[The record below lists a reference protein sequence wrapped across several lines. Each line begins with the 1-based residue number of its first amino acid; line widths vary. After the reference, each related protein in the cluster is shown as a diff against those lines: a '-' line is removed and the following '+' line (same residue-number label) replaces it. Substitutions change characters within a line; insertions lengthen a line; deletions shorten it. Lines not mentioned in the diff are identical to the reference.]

1 MNFMSPSAIL
11 CHDPCL
17 GFKTSE
23 RRDSSSI
30 QAGRMTM
37 GRYRL
42 PGAYLTADIVIF
54 TIRGGR
60 LEILLIER
68 GGEPFQG
75 CWALPGGFVEH
86 DEDVDEAARRELEE
100 ETGVKGLSLEQLH
113 TFGAPD
119 RDPRGRV
126 VTVAFYTLVPA
137 GRLSPRAGDDAA
149 RAQWFDA
156 DNLPRLA
163 FDHAAIVALRGDAS
177 VPTSKGRRSP
187 PRFWPRHLRSPSCAR
202 CTSSF
207 EASPSSRAASVSGSW
222 GSSSSRKP
230 ASFGHMAAG
239 KFASIASNDLAG
251 RETQPGRPR
260 R

>member
-1 MNFMSPSAIL
+1 
-11 CHDPCL
+11 
-17 GFKTSE
+17 
-23 RRDSSSI
+23 
-30 QAGRMTM
+30 M

-42 PGAYLTADIVIF
+42 PGAYLTANIVIF
-54 TIRGGR
+54 TIRGER

-68 GGEPFQG
+68 GGEPFRG

-137 GRLSPRAGDDAA
+137 GKLSPRAGDDAA
-149 RAQWFDA
+149 PVRSGSTPTTCPGW
-156 DNLPRLA
+156 LSTTPPSWPW
-163 FDHAAIVALRGDAS
+163 RGGGS
-177 VPTSKGRRSP
+177 VPTSKGRCSP
-187 PRFWPRHLRSPSCAR
+187 PRSCPGHSRSPICGC

-207 EASPSSRAASVSGSW
+207 EASPSSRAVFASGSW
-222 GSSSSRKP
+222 HSIASRKP
-230 ASFGHMAAG
+230 PGFGHLAVGA
-239 KFASIASNDLAG
+239 FVFIASNQPPDALAC
-251 RETQPGRPR
+251 RTAVR
-260 R
+260 

>member
-1 MNFMSPSAIL
+1 
-11 CHDPCL
+11 
-17 GFKTSE
+17 
-23 RRDSSSI
+23 
-30 QAGRMTM
+30 M

-54 TIRGGR
+54 TIRGER

-68 GGEPFQG
+68 GGEPFRG

-137 GRLSPRAGDDAA
+137 GKLSPRAGDDAA

-163 FDHAAIVALRGDAS
+163 FDHAAIVALARRRLGTDLEGTMLAASFLPRAFTLADLRVLHELIRGEPIEPRGFRKRILALDRVEETARFR
-177 VPTSKGRRSP
+177 TSGRRRVRLYRLKS
-187 PRFWPRHLRSPSCAR
+187 A
-202 CTSSF
+202 T
-207 EASPSSRAASVSGSW
+207 
-222 GSSSSRKP
+222 
-230 ASFGHMAAG
+230 
-239 KFASIASNDLAG
+239 
-251 RETQPGRPR
+251 
-260 R
+260 

>member
-1 MNFMSPSAIL
+1 
-11 CHDPCL
+11 
-17 GFKTSE
+17 
-23 RRDSSSI
+23 
-30 QAGRMTM
+30 M

-68 GGEPFQG
+68 GNEPFQG

-100 ETGVKGLSLEQLH
+100 ETSVKGLVLEQFH

-126 VTVAFYTLVPA
+126 VTVAYLTLVPA
-137 GRLSPRAGDDAA
+137 RRLSPRAGDDAA

-156 DNLPRLA
+156 DDLPRLA
-163 FDHAAIVALRGDAS
+163 FDHATIVALARQRLGTELERTALAYPFLPKAFALAELRALHELIRGHPLDARS
-177 VPTSKGRRSP
+177 FRKRILALEMVDETGRFRTRGGRRTRLF
-187 PRFWPRHLRSPSCAR
+187 RFRS
-202 CTSSF
+202 
-207 EASPSSRAASVSGSW
+207 GD
-222 GSSSSRKP
+222 K
-230 ASFGHMAAG
+230 
-239 KFASIASNDLAG
+239 
-251 RETQPGRPR
+251 
-260 R
+260 